1 MAEAESTE
9 YETKEDFL
17 FGGGERDF
25 VIIGGFGG
33 YRVRDDKFDST
44 LSAIFIT
51 LYLALKDYSENF
63 RGGFG
68 LWEGGYPTPP
78 PYHNSDP

>member
-17 FGGGERDF
+17 FGGGERDCH
-25 VIIGGFGG
+25 IGGFGD

-44 LSAIFIT
+44 SAIFTT

-63 RGGFG
+63 RRGFG
-68 LWEGGYPTPP
+68 LWDGGYPTPP